1 MKSIDV
7 AIVLACVTYV
17 APSGER
23 LDAASQAAGTPP
35 ITRGSAAAAA
45 FAWPAAV
52 ETAFKEKYPNATVKA
67 VIKETAAGKIM
78 YEVESVDG
86 GRRRNIDYN
95 PDGTIIR
102 YEEELAPGEVP
113 AAVRAALKV
122 RYPAA
127 TVTLWERLYTTAD
140 NSANYECHLR
150 GAAVGEAVLT
160 PDGKWISPKG
170 AR

>member
-1 MKSIDV
+1 MNTFHAV
-7 AIVLACVTYV
+7 IVVTLV
-17 APSGER
+17 SG
-23 LDAASQAAGTPP
+23 L
-35 ITRGSAAAAA
+35 AAA
-45 FAWPAAV
+45 FEQLNATSPQAAAPAARTPAAAPLAWPGAV
-52 ETAFKEKYPNATVKA
+52 EAAFRQKYPKATVKA
-67 VIKETAAGKIM
+67 VLKEVAAGKTM
-78 YEVESVDG
+78 YEVESVDS

>member
-7 AIVLACVTYV
+7 IIIALVLGV

-23 LDAASQAAGTPP
+23 LDAASQAAGAPARAGKP
-35 ITRGSAAAAA
+35 AA

-52 ETAFKEKYPNATVKA
+52 ETAFKEKYPKATVKA
-67 VIKETAAGKIM
+67 VIKETAAGKTM
-78 YEVESVDG
+78 FEVESIDA

-102 YEEELAPGEVP
+102 YEEELAEGEVP
-113 AAVRAALKV
+113 AAVRAALKT

-140 NSANYECHLR
+140 NSANYECQLR
-150 GAAVGEAVLT
+150 GAAVAEALLT
-160 PDGKWISPKG
+160 PDGKWVSPKG
-170 AR
+170 GR